1 MSADADFSEMRN
13 LAFDLG
19 KAQATVFPKFR
30 AIVQKTM
37 VDTKTDMR
45 AEQAAGAAEADMLAG
60 FISYETKETAGGVTA
75 VIGPTE
81 GAAGSFAFLYYGN
94 SKSGPVI
101 KDPLF
106 ALKRNVD
113 KAIPFFE
120 KVLGD
125 IP

>member
-1 MSADADFSEMRN
+1 M
-13 LAFDLG
+13 
-19 KAQATVFPKFR
+19 
-30 AIVQKTM
+30 
-37 VDTKTDMR
+37 
-45 AEQAAGAAEADMLAG
+45 
-60 FISYETKETAGGVTA
+60 
-75 VIGPTE
+75 
-81 GAAGSFAFLYYGN
+81 AFLYYGN

-106 ALKRNVD
+106 ALKRNAD